1 MREPPR
7 SRLFGRSVPGPVA
20 ALAASLVA
28 CGGLSLPALGTATA
42 DAAAKAGKG
51 TTLTLKSNVR
61 KRLKRAADAGAVLP
75 FTVRLR
81 RTYEGGPG
89 DDVLALA
96 WDPAAV
102 TWPVAGTAPA
112 PGVGGAAFPT
122 TSLDGAFT
130 SEWDYGADTSGYAT
144 RGTVETRDGGGVAM
158 TGSGFPIAVA
168 DGACTTW
175 AALDA
180 TGIALTSAGARFG
193 SVNPFSGEVSGTLS
207 LRTSVRTRAVPCG
220 GDPADP
226 TLPTAVAR
234 TTAVDPPLPVA
245 FNGRLTISP
254 SVTADGR
261 FRIGVLRI
269 ADTPQ
274 TPQRST
280 FGLVHACA
288 DPGAPDGCDRR
299 AFPVRTKLLSLT
311 AEVLAGGAM
320 PTAPL
325 DPAAPS
331 PSPAP
336 ALEPSSSRPPA

>member
-7 SRLFGRSVPGPVA
+7 SRTLGRSVPGSAV

-28 CGGLSLPALGTATA
+28 CVGLTLPA
-42 DAAAKAGKG
+42 AAEAGRK
-51 TTLTLKSNVR
+51 TPTLTLKSNVK
-61 KRLKRAADAGAVLP
+61 KRLKRAADAGSVLP

-81 RTYEGGPG
+81 RSYEGGPG
-89 DDVLALA
+89 DDVLSLA

-102 TWPVAGTAPA
+102 AWPVMGTTPASGAG
-112 PGVGGAAFPT
+112 GSAFP
-122 TSLDGAFT
+122 SAFLDGAFT
-130 SEWDYGADTSGYAT
+130 SEWDYGADTSGYAV
-144 RGTVETRDGGGVAM
+144 RGTVETREGGGVAM

-193 SVNPFSGEVSGTLS
+193 TVNPFSGEVSGTLS
-207 LRTSVRTRAVPCG
+207 LRTSVRSRAVPCG
-220 GDPADP
+220 ADPADP
-226 TLPTAVAR
+226 ALPTAVAR
-234 TTAVDPPLPVA
+234 TTDADPPLPVA

-261 FRIGVLRI
+261 VRIGVLRI
-269 ADTPQ
+269 ADTPL

-311 AEVLAGGAM
+311 AEVLAGSAM
-320 PTAPL
+320 
-325 DPAAPS
+325 PAAPGD
-331 PSPAP
+331 PPEPGAP
-336 ALEPSSSRPPA
+336 GPRPTT